1 MAAPPTQSPPETS
14 AEAQSATPPSH
25 QRRRWIL
32 PLVLV
37 LLVAALAAGALL
49 YYSGRVSTDD
59 AQVQAH
65 ITPVAAK
72 ISGYVSKLA
81 IDDNSDVKEGD
92 PLIYIDPRDYRTAQ
106 DQAQAAY
113 DLARAEAER
122 DRLSVSLTRHTTS
135 QDTSGATAQR
145 QADTADLA
153 SYEAQQE
160 RAATASL
167 LQAKADVEAKRA
179 TDERAQSDLARYKP
193 LLTTG
198 DVSKFQYD
206 SVDAISRVSKSELI
220 AAEQQL
226 AAAQQ
231 AVDIARANTNAARAK
246 VQRSQAVFLGTKYR
260 EQQVPIAL
268 ATYKA
273 ALANME
279 KAAAA
284 LDAAKLEFSYCTIV
298 APIAG
303 QVTQR
308 SVTIGQYVSPGQLLL
323 TLVPL
328 DKVYVTANFKET
340 QLAGVH
346 PGQRARIHVDTY
358 DRNFEGTVDSIAAA
372 SGSEQ
377 ALLPPQNATGN
388 FIKVVARIPVK
399 ILVKPT
405 NDSRL
410 ILRPGMNVE
419 ASIYTH

>member
-1 MAAPPTQSPPETS
+1 MAAPPSQSPPETS
-14 AEAQSATPPSH
+14 AGASSATPPAH
-25 QRRRWIL
+25 PRRRWIL
-32 PLVLV
+32 PVAVAVLV
-37 LLVAALAAGALL
+37 IAAVVIALL
-49 YYSGRVSTDD
+49 YYGGRISTDD

-65 ITPVAAK
+65 ITPVSAK

-81 IDDNSDVKEGD
+81 IDDNSNVKEGD
-92 PLIYIDPRDYRTAQ
+92 PMIYVDPRDYAAAEH
-106 DQAQAAY
+106 QAQAAY
-113 DLARAEAER
+113 DLAKAETER
-122 DRLSVSLTRHTTS
+122 DRLTVSLTRNTTS
-135 QDTSGATAQR
+135 QDTSGASAQK
-145 QADTADLA
+145 QADSCRSRKLRSATGESGHRLA
-153 SYEAQQE
+153 LTGQSGC
-160 RAATASL
+160 RGKHATN
-167 LQAKADVEAKRA
+167 
-179 TDERAQSDLARYKP
+179 ERAQSDLARYKP

-206 SVDAISRVSKSELI
+206 SVDAIARVANSELI
-220 AAEQQL
+220 AAEQEL

-246 VQRSQAVFLGTKYR
+246 VIRSEAMLQGTKYR

-273 ALANME
+273 AVANME

-284 LDAAKLEFSYCTIV
+284 LEEAKLEFSYCTIV
-298 APIAG
+298 APITG

-308 SVTIGQYVSPGQLLL
+308 SVTVGQYVSPGQLLL

-328 DKVYVTANFKET
+328 DKIYVTANFKET
-340 QLAGVH
+340 QLAHVH

-358 DRNFEGTVDSIAAA
+358 DRDFEGTVDSIAAA

-405 NDSRL
+405 DDSRL

-419 ASIYTH
+419 AAIYTH

>member
-1 MAAPPTQSPPETS
+1 VGHS
-14 AEAQSATPPSH
+14 
-25 QRRRWIL
+25 RRRWIL
-32 PLVLV
+32 PAAVTVLV
-37 LLVAALAAGALL
+37 IAAALAALL
-49 YYSGRVSTDD
+49 YYAGRVSTDD

-65 ITPVAAK
+65 ITPVSAK

-81 IDDNSDVKEGD
+81 IDDNSNVKEGD
-92 PLIYIDPRDYRTAQ
+92 PLIYVDPRDYAAAEH
-106 DQAQAAY
+106 QAQAAY
-113 DLARAEAER
+113 DLAKAETER
-122 DRLSVSLTRHTTS
+122 DRLTVSLTRNTTS
-135 QDTSGATAQR
+135 QDTSGASAQK

-167 LQAKADVEAKRA
+167 LQAKADVEAKHA

-206 SVDAISRVSKSELI
+206 SVDAIARVAKSELV
-220 AAEQQL
+220 AAQQEL

-246 VQRSQAVFLGTKYR
+246 VIRSQAVLQGTKYR
-260 EQQVPIAL
+260 EQQVPIAV

-273 ALANME
+273 AVANME
-279 KAAAA
+279 KAGAA
-284 LDAAKLEFSYCTIV
+284 LEEARLEFSYCTIV
-298 APIAG
+298 APITG

-308 SVTIGQYVSPGQLLL
+308 SVTVGQYVSPGQLLL

-340 QLAGVH
+340 QLDHVH
-346 PGQRARIHVDTY
+346 PGQQARIHVDTY

-405 NDSRL
+405 DNSRL

-419 ASIYTH
+419 ASIYTR